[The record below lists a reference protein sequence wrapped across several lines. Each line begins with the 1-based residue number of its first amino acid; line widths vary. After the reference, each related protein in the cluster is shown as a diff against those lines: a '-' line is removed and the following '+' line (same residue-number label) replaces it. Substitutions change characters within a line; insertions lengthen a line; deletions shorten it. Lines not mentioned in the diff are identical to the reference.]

1 MKKLITVLFLLPLF
15 CFAQKDKWI
24 YICQFMAGSAD
35 GVNQSISHHE
45 LGLGYRFW
53 DYSNSWKNKYKDFD
67 NGDTRAAFF
76 GSKSVFVGFTDGYH
90 LTRLIDRAFTTGSLA
105 FALSE
110 KNNWRQIV
118 KKVIISAVVN
128 RAGFLITYNI
138 ICK

>member
-1 MKKLITVLFLLPLF
+1 
-15 CFAQKDKWI
+15 
-24 YICQFMAGSAD
+24 
-35 GVNQSISHHE
+35 
-45 LGLGYRFW
+45 
-53 DYSNSWKNKYKDFD
+53 
-67 NGDTRAAFF
+67 
-76 GSKSVFVGFTDGYH
+76 VFVGFTDGYH